1 MVNRY
6 ETDADKLMVP
16 RGQSAVV
23 SNLTVLKANAAS
35 SEDIVHGLGNQFPP
49 LSVMV
54 MPASGTYQDTWI
66 NGEGVITVEFVDENT
81 IRLLNESGLA
91 LDAGRVKAA
100 VWGAVTGFV
109 LSSVVALIVIV
120 FEHYLKK

>member
-35 SEDIVHGLGNQFPP
+35 SEDIVHGLDNQFPP
-49 LSVMV
+49 LAVMV
-54 MPASGTYQDTWI
+54 KPSAGVYANLWI
-66 NGEGVITVEFVDENT
+66 GGEGILTVIYVDNNTLRIVNEGDTDLAIGNVQIMFV
-81 IRLLNESGLA
+81 RS
-91 LDAGRVKAA
+91 R
-100 VWGAVTGFV
+100 
-109 LSSVVALIVIV
+109 
-120 FEHYLKK
+120 